1 MRNFLLLAV
10 AILSSLTAST
20 TIVQAAPRNK
30 EAATATAIGTAKQ
43 RRAVLANVKTWG
55 YQLRFIEPADVAAS
69 PYDLV
74 VIDHA
79 ISANRRF
86 LREFTPDEVAAM
98 KIRPDGSRRL
108 LLAYLSIGEAERYR
122 FYWNQDWY
130 LAPTRPAWLGQV
142 NPRWD
147 GNFPVKFWDPEWQR
161 LIFGTPDAYVDRI
174 VAQGFDGIYLDRADV
189 YAELIKENPDGK
201 RDMAAFIVAL
211 SGHARR
217 SNPGFV
223 VVMQNAEELVAN
235 KTLRAAL
242 DGIAK
247 EDLFYGVE
255 HVEKANPP
263 EMVAGSLADLRLAKK
278 SGLAVWAVEYL
289 SDPQLARDAELR
301 MAREGF
307 VFLLTERSLGTLG
320 SVLPGP
326 QPVR

>member
-1 MRNFLLLAV
+1 MRNLLSLAV
-10 AILSSLTAST
+10 AIISSLSACA
-20 TIVQAAPRNK
+20 TIMQAAPRDK
-30 EAATATAIGTAKQ
+30 EAAAAAATAKQ
-43 RRAVLANVKTWG
+43 RRAVLANVKTWA

-69 PYDLV
+69 PFDLA

-122 FYWNQDWY
+122 FYWKQDWY
-130 LAPTRPAWLGQV
+130 LPPTRPAWLGQV

-161 LIFGTPDAYVDRI
+161 LIFGAPDAYVDRI

-189 YAELIKENPDGK
+189 YAELIKDNPDGK
-201 RDMAAFIVAL
+201 SEMAAFIVAL

-217 SNPGFV
+217 SNPGFFV
-223 VVMQNAEELVAN
+223 IMQNAEELVAN
-235 KTLRAAL
+235 RALRATL

-255 HVEKANPP
+255 HIEKANPP
-263 EMVAGSLADLRLAKK
+263 EMVAGSLDDLRLAKK

-289 SDPQLARDAELR
+289 SDPQLAREAERR

-307 VFLLTERSLGTLG
+307 VFLLTERSLGTLR
-320 SVLPGP
+320 SVREGT
-326 QPVR
+326 QPIR